1 MKHEGGKVFDFWQ
14 DHSIHYLE
22 MAYRSDKRER
32 IETPDG
38 YGKRTGQCGDT
49 IEMFLSVRD
58 DQVRSASFDVDGCL
72 NTIACANTVVSMIEG
87 KTVAQAWE
95 ITTENIVGYLATLP
109 SGEAHCAELAVGA
122 LYLALSDWEAM
133 KKHPWMKMYRKF

>member
-1 MKHEGGKVFDFWQ
+1 MKNEGGKVFDFRQ

-49 IEMFLSVRD
+49 IEIFLTVRD
-58 DQVRSASFDVDGCL
+58 DQIRTASFDVDGCL
-72 NTIACANTVVSMIEG
+72 NTVACANTVVSMIEG
-87 KTVAQAWE
+87 KTIAQAWN
-95 ITTENIVGYLATLP
+95 ISTEDIVDYLSTLP
-109 SGEAHCAELAVGA
+109 SKEAHCAELAVGA
-122 LYLALSDWEAM
+122 LYLALSDFEAM
-133 KKHPWMKMYRKF
+133 KRHPWQTLCRKQ